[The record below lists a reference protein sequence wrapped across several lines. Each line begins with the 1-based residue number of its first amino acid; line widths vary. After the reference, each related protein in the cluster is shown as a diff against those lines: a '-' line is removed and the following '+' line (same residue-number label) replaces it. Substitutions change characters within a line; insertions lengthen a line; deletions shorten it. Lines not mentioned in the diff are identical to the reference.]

1 MKTKRLITWLLIL
14 AMLVTSFALTSCKG
28 DDDDDD
34 DDDLEV
40 PEEQLSPAFDG
51 EAKRYSGNFT
61 VVTETDRNKGQA
73 FNIVDLVEADNL
85 GDSTIIKAVTERNN
99 LIKSNFGVTIKRRQE
114 ANLGTFV
121 TNAIESEEVAYD
133 AFMVGVQSGLTIAC
147 KGGVLD
153 LDVDTQY
160 LDLSGDW
167 WDQGIKENLLLARG
181 SYIAVGDLLTVDKD
195 ATWCVLFN
203 KANLSSKNKGVNET
217 VLYNLVTSGDGVKGG
232 WTIDKLVEYAK
243 QHYTEENNT
252 DTNGQIYNPGYTGN
266 GMYGYYTQKE
276 TATVLLQSGGFTP
289 TLVDTTELC
298 GVVDN
303 LNNNKQFDEAI
314 IKVKSVFGDVVDQPW
329 FLDLNTVCDGAAAG
343 EDRWQTHARGSFSNN
358 RATFFMCHI
367 GTIDLL
373 SDMQSDFGVLPIPK
387 LYEDQLDYA
396 NTIQYG
402 NAHCYIIPDR
412 NKEALN
418 EKSGYILE
426 AMAYYSSQEF
436 ADTESLNYAY
446 YYKVLRG
453 KGTRDDASWAMLD
466 LIFDNRVYDL
476 ACALNIA
483 NVNSVIQGA
492 VCKAEGNWT
501 SSKQASL
508 GALQSKIAD
517 QLEILTMGE

>member
-373 SDMQSDFGVLPIPK
+373 SDMQDFGVLPIPK